1 MTEKYTVDYLLD
13 KQIKIFQPEDGYRT
27 SSDAVLL
34 SSLPIIKKSET
45 ILDVG
50 SGTGGISLCLAQRLK
65 SFSPKIIGLELQKN
79 LAELANLSA
88 KENGFDGFLQYINA
102 DIREKVSLENCSFH
116 HVITNPP
123 YAQNDMPSP
132 NESKAIAHN
141 YHDFSFVQWLEFCL
155 KMLRPFGFLYVIH
168 RTEALDEMLC
178 FLHKKAGNIQVFPL
192 YSKKGQPAKRIMLI
206 AQKDSKTPLKIYPP
220 FAVHLNDGKYT
231 AAAENI
237 LRKGEDFFTATQLPL
252 L

>member
-1 MTEKYTVDYLLD
+1 MTEKYTHDYLLD
-13 KQIKIFQPEDGYRT
+13 KQINIFQPENGYRT

-34 SSLPIIKKSET
+34 SSLVNIKNGDS

-65 SFSPKIIGLELQKN
+65 NYNPKIVGLELQKN

-88 KENGFDGFLQYINA
+88 EVNGFSDFLQYINA
-102 DIREKVSLENCSFH
+102 DIKEKIALQNCSFH
-116 HVITNPP
+116 HVVTNPP

-132 NESKAIAHN
+132 NKSKAFAHN
-141 YHDFSFVQWLEFCL
+141 HHDFSLTKWLDFCL
-155 KMLRPFGFLYVIH
+155 KMLKPFGFLYLIH
-168 RTEALDEMLC
+168 RAEALEEIV
-178 FLHKKAGNIQVFPL
+178 FALHKKAGNIRVIPL

-220 FAVHLNDGKYT
+220 FVIHSKEGNYT
-231 AAAENI
+231 KAAEKI
-237 LRKGEDFFTATQLPL
+237 LRKGDDFFTAVQPPL
-252 L
+252 

>member
-1 MTEKYTVDYLLD
+1 MTEKYTRDYLLD

-34 SSLPIIKKSET
+34 SSLVTVKNGDT

-65 SFSPKIIGLELQKN
+65 DYNPKIVGLELQKD

-88 KENGFDGFLQYINA
+88 KENNFADFLQYINV
-102 DIREKVSLENCSFH
+102 DIREKIPLENCSFH
-116 HVITNPP
+116 HVVTNPP

-132 NESKAIAHN
+132 NESKAFAHN
-141 YHDFSFVQWLEFCL
+141 HHDFSLAKWLEFCL

-168 RTEALDEMLC
+168 RAEALEEIL
-178 FLHKKAGNIQVFPL
+178 FTLHKKAGNIQLFPL
-192 YSKKGQPAKRIMLI
+192 YSKKWQPAKRIMLI
-206 AQKDSKTPLKIYPP
+206 AQKDSKTPLKIHPP
-220 FAVHLNDGKYT
+220 FVTHSADGSYT
-231 AAAENI
+231 AVAEKI
-237 LRKGEDFFTATQLPL
+237 LRRGEDFFTANRPPL
-252 L
+252 S